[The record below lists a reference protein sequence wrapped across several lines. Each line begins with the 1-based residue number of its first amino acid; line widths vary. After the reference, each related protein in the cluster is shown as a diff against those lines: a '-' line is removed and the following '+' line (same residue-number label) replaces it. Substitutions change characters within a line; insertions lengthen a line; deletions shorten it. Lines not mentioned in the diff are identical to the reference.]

1 MHREANQTKTSD
13 LEQREVYCRA
23 MWVEEVAHVLRS
35 PELPILAAEGRHC
48 WGLISCAQSSDA
60 WVSSSVGVSRC
71 GHHRPWAPGGCD
83 SAHDHEHQVGP
94 GLQEA
99 ATLLMIFM
107 IIRFAWRSCSC
118 HFEVKIIFELQAIKK
133 QT

>member
-1 MHREANQTKTSD
+1 
-13 LEQREVYCRA
+13 
-23 MWVEEVAHVLRS
+23 MWVEEVAHVPRS

-60 WVSSSVGVSRC
+60 WVSSSVGVSRG

-83 SAHDHEHQVGP
+83 SAHDHHEHQVGP

-99 ATLLMIFM
+99 VTLLMIM
-107 IIRFAWRSCSC
+107 SIR
-118 HFEVKIIFELQAIKK
+118 
-133 QT
+133 